1 MNIQSLSAL
10 LAAIVT
16 FAIGSS
22 VLLRD
27 RRQPPFRRFAV
38 LCFVLCVWHIA
49 VFLKLTL
56 DAEWAYFLSLYGAV
70 AIPVATARFF
80 RPFLTDEAQAKM
92 KVTPRSLAGI
102 GIGWA
107 IAITYCIAFRQLG
120 LHRMLVFK
128 APLFAYSII
137 GLYVS
142 MVSVYRKYRRTL
154 APGEKTSLLYMTLG
168 GAAAITLVGAD
179 QVPLVGPALNALGN
193 IITIIYMYF
202 ISQTLFRY
210 RLLDVNEV
218 LGKMVVLSTLVLILA
233 SIYGMLVAWV
243 PPAYTGVFFFNT
255 LVASFVILILFDPL
269 RSVIEGPIQKW
280 MFRERFE
287 LRKLVEEL
295 RGALANVI
303 DLKEA
308 VRLTLNSMEESRRA
322 THGSIYLLDADGGFY
337 DLLGFFGAKPA
348 DRVDAVQRRV
358 FFERLQATR
367 QPVSVEQLEREHA
380 ERTAHEQET
389 ETLDAIA
396 RALAEMNA
404 ALCIPLVAEDQVI
417 GLCNLRDE
425 RLREAYAT
433 DEVDL
438 FRGVAAQMAIIIQN
452 TKLYD
457 RMKERD
463 RLAALGEMAAG
474 LAHEIR
480 NPLGAIKGAA
490 QLLLPPAQSGDTPES
505 GQAPVESQQFLSI
518 IVEEANRLNR
528 VVSQFLDYARPFRGE
543 LAPLDLNDVVRKT
556 AALVTPPPLGDSEPK
571 PIEVVLSLGE
581 DLPRVRA
588 DAEQLRQVFLNLA
601 INAVQA
607 MTDRGEAAPTPDA
620 AVPRRDASGH
630 GGGKLI
636 ISTSLRKGGR
646 RGAPAQF
653 LEVRFR
659 DNGPGI
665 PQNVIRNLF
674 IPFFTTKEKGTGL
687 GLPISQRIIE
697 NHGGT
702 IEVRSRL
709 GTGTT
714 FTVVLP
720 AVEAGEKREEKSDKV
735 SASMPGI

>member
-27 RRQPPFRRFAV
+27 RRQPPYRRFAV
-38 LCFVLCVWHIA
+38 LCFVLCAWHIST
-49 VFLKLTL
+49 FLKLTL
-56 DAEWAYFLSLYGAV
+56 DAEWAYFASLYGAV
-70 AIPVATARFF
+70 LIPIFTARFF
-80 RPFLTDEAQAKM
+80 RPFLTDESQSRM

-102 GIGWA
+102 GIGWG
-107 IAITYCIAFRQLG
+107 IVITYCIGFRQLG
-120 LHRMLVFK
+120 IHRLLVFK
-128 APLFAYSII
+128 AILFAYCLI
-137 GLYVS
+137 GLYTS

-154 APGEKTSLLYMTLG
+154 TPGEKTSLLYMCLG
-168 GAAAITLVGAD
+168 GIAAITLVGAD
-179 QVPLVGPALNALGN
+179 QVPGVGPALNALGN

-202 ISQTLFRY
+202 IAQTLFRY

-218 LGKMVVLSTLVLILA
+218 LGRMVVLATLVLILA
-233 SIYGMLVAWV
+233 AIYGLLVAWV

-255 LVASFVILILFDPL
+255 LVASFVILILFEPL

-287 LRKLVEEL
+287 LRQRVEDL
-295 RGALANVI
+295 RGRLANVI
-303 DLKEA
+303 DVKEA
-308 VRLTLNSMEESRRA
+308 TRLTMASIEESRRA
-322 THGSIYLLDADGGFY
+322 THASLYLVDADGGFY
-337 DLLGFFGAKPA
+337 DLLGHFGAKPA
-348 DRVDAVQRRV
+348 DRIDAVQRRV
-358 FFERLQATR
+358 FFERLASTR
-367 QPVSVEQLEREHA
+367 QPVSIEHLEREHA
-380 ERTAHEQET
+380 ERSAREMET

-396 RALAEMNA
+396 RALQEMNA
-404 ALCIPLVAEDQVI
+404 ALCIPLVAEDQVL
-417 GLCNLRDE
+417 GLLNLKDE
-425 RLREAYAT
+425 RLREAYAS

-438 FRGVAAQMAIIIQN
+438 FRGVVAQIAIIVQN

-490 QLLLPPAQSGDTPES
+490 QLLLPPAADVAEAPATP
-505 GQAPVESQQFLSI
+505 GPESQQFLSI

-543 LAPLDLNDVVRKT
+543 LQPLDVNEVVRKT
-556 AALVTPPPLGDSEPK
+556 AALVTPPPVPGTEGETRP
-571 PIEVVLSLGE
+571 PVEVVLSLGDE
-581 DLPRVRA
+581 LPRVRA

-607 MTDRGEAAPTPDA
+607 MGE
-620 AVPRRDASGH
+620 
-630 GGGKLI
+630 GGKLT
-636 ISTSLRKGGR
+636 ISTSVRKGGR

-665 PQNVIRNLF
+665 PQNVLKNLF
-674 IPFFTTKEKGTGL
+674 IPFYTTKEKGTGL

-702 IEVRSRL
+702 IEVRSRM
-709 GTGTT
+709 GVGST

-720 AVEAGEKREEKSDKV
+720 AVEPEEKVDAKDKTPAHQEAR
-735 SASMPGI
+735 ASG

>member
-27 RRQPPFRRFAV
+27 RHQPPYRRFAA
-38 LCFVLCVWHIA
+38 LCFALCAWHLS

-56 DAEWAYFLSLYGAV
+56 EAEWATFAALYTVV
-70 AIPVATARFF
+70 AIPIATARFF
-80 RPFLTDEAQAKM
+80 RPFLTDERQAKM

-102 GIGWA
+102 GILWLV
-107 IAITYCIAFRQLG
+107 AITYTVVFRSLG
-120 LHRMLVFK
+120 LHKMLIFK
-128 APLFAYSII
+128 APLGAYVLI
-137 GLYVS
+137 GLYSS
-142 MVSVYRKYRRTL
+142 MVSVWRKYRRTL
-154 APGEKTSLLYMTLG
+154 APGEKTSLLYLCIG
-168 GAAAITLVGAD
+168 GVAAITLVGMD
-179 QVPLVGPALNALGN
+179 FVPNVGGPLNAVGN

-218 LGKMVVLSTLVLILA
+218 LGKMVVLSTLVLIMA
-233 SIYGMLVAWV
+233 AIYGLLVAWV
-243 PPAYTGVFFFNT
+243 PPAYWGMFFFNT
-255 LVASFVILILFDPL
+255 LVASFVILILFEPL

-280 MFRERFE
+280 MFRERYE
-287 LRKLVEEL
+287 LKGRIDRL

-303 DLKEA
+303 DLREA
-308 VRLTLNSMEESRRA
+308 VRMTLATLEESRRV
-322 THGSIYLLDADGGFY
+322 THAAVYLVDADGAAY
-337 DLLGFFGAKPA
+337 DLLACFGPRPA
-348 DRVDAVQRRV
+348 ERIDAVARRV
-358 FFERLQATR
+358 FFERLSSTG
-367 QPVSVEQLEREHA
+367 QPISIEQLEREHA
-380 ERTAHEQET
+380 ERTAREVET
-389 ETLDAIA
+389 ETLDAMA
-396 RALAEMNA
+396 RALAEMSA
-404 ALCIPLVAEDQVI
+404 ALCIPLGADEQVI
-417 GLCNLRDE
+417 GLLCMKDE
-425 RLREAYAT
+425 RLREAYSS

-438 FRGVAAQMAIIIQN
+438 FRGVAAQMSIIIQN

-490 QLLLPPAQSGDTPES
+490 QLLLPAAAAAPEAS
-505 GQAPVESQQFLSI
+505 PPLVSSVDGAPEREFLSI

-543 LAPLDLNDVVRKT
+543 LAPLDVNEVVRKS
-556 AALVTPPPLGDSEPK
+556 AQLITPPPLESGTPPVDVALALAE
-571 PIEVVLSLGE
+571 E
-581 DLPRVRA
+581 LPRVRA

-601 INAVQA
+601 LNAVQA
-607 MTDRGEAAPTPDA
+607 MPQ
-620 AVPRRDASGH
+620 
-630 GGGKLI
+630 GGKLT
-636 ISTSLRKGGR
+636 ISTALRKGGR
-646 RGAPAQF
+646 RGPAQF

-665 PQNVIRNLF
+665 PQAVLKNLF
-674 IPFFTTKEKGTGL
+674 IPFYTTKEKGTGL

-702 IEVRSRL
+702 IEVRSRP
-709 GTGTT
+709 GVGAT

-720 AVEAGEKREEKSDKV
+720 ALDDNASITSTGKTILP
-735 SASMPGI
+735 SASSATG